1 MPPVRQLSA
10 DNRVF
15 SFSVAPE
22 ITSEVVADKTK
33 RKFSGVAY
41 SGNVINDHWYWGNV
55 VFDLSSIS
63 VAVKLPALIDHD
75 RAQRCGYVTE
85 SSISNEAGLS
95 VAGNLLSNVSGQAVA
110 NDSDEGFPWQ
120 MSVHIEPASVEE
132 FGAGITVNV
141 NGQTLHG
148 PITVFRNSKI
158 IEVSLT
164 ATGWDGDTSA
174 VAMSRGNK
182 PESTNQ
188 EDTTM
193 DLAQAQAR
201 ITELETKNTGLQA
214 SLDAANNSLKEFS
227 QQARDNEVKQLFSD
241 IGREYKADDEN
252 VKAFGAMP
260 KDAFE
265 MSAKLLREQAA
276 TQPAAPD
283 AQLYGHTATGGQNQ
297 LSNGAVNPLMADAE
311 KRNAQFSRK

>member
-1 MPPVRQLSA
+1 MPPEKKLSA

-33 RKFSGVAY
+33 RKFAGVAY

-55 VFDLSSIS
+55 VFDLSSIT
-63 VAVKLPALIDHD
+63 VAAKLPALIDHD

-85 SSISNEAGLS
+85 SSISNETGLS
-95 VAGNLLSNVSGQAVA
+95 VAGNLLSNASGQAVA

-132 FGAGITVNV
+132 FGSGTTVNV
-141 NGQTLHG
+141 NGQTFNG

-201 ITELETKNTGLQA
+201 ITELENANTGLQA
-214 SLDAANNSLKEFS
+214 SLDTANTALTAFS
-227 QQARDNEVKQLFSD
+227 QQVRDGEVKQLFSD

-252 VKAFGAMP
+252 VKAFSVMP

-265 MSAKLLREQAA
+265 LSAKLLREQSA
-276 TQPAAPD
+276 TQPSSND

-311 KRNAQFSRK
+311 KRQAQFSRK

>member
-1 MPPVRQLSA
+1 MTTKKLGA

-22 ITSEVVADKTK
+22 ITSEITADKTK
-33 RKFSGVAY
+33 RKFAGVAY
-41 SGNVINDHWYWGNV
+41 SGHVINDHWYWGNV

-63 VAVKLPALIDHD
+63 VAAKLPALIDHD

-85 SSISNEAGLS
+85 SSISNETGLS
-95 VAGNLLSNVSGQAVA
+95 VSGNLLSNASGQAVA

-132 FGAGITVNV
+132 FGAGTTCNV
-141 NGQTLHG
+141 NGQTFNG

-201 ITELETKNTGLQA
+201 ITELEKANTGLQA
-214 SLDAANNSLKEFS
+214 SLDTANTALTAFS
-227 QQARDNEVKQLFSD
+227 QQVRDGEVKQLFSD
-241 IGREYKADDEN
+241 IKREYKADDAD
-252 VKAFGAMP
+252 VKAFSAMP

-265 MSAKLLREQAA
+265 LSAKLLREQSAS
-276 TQPAAPD
+276 QPSPQES
-283 AQLYGHTATGGQNQ
+283 QLYGHTATSGQNQ

-311 KRNAQFSRK
+311 KRQAQFSRK